1 GQNSIKSGRS
11 FLEFSIIE
19 CLELLTASR
28 EMPVGSCFPKS
39 LRRSSH
45 KGGVEVGEPIEAGL
59 ELGRSDGSET
69 RGISGGIEIF
79 EDEEDFIIVLIKGK
93 EFGNSAIQIAA
104 LVPMAIPSSLDLIGF
119 ELPLVGEIRV
129 PAPGMIPRRSHPD
142 MLGNDRGRGPSL
154 RIDAK
159 DLSVAAPEF
168 LYHLSDFYCRSAGGG
183 ADRGLEG
190 WV

>member
-1 GQNSIKSGRS
+1 MKVKGNGQKKHNPYAKA
-11 FLEFSIIE
+11 
-19 CLELLTASR
+19 LTQKCFTSR
-28 EMPVGSCFPKS
+28 MVSAKVRYVRNPK
-39 LRRSSH
+39 H
-45 KGGVEVGEPIEAGL
+45 
-59 ELGRSDGSET
+59 
-69 RGISGGIEIF
+69 
-79 EDEEDFIIVLIKGK
+79 KGK

-154 RIDAK
+154 QIDAK

-183 ADRGLEG
+183 ADQGLES
-190 WV
+190 WVEITGHEWWRWVRMGMEERGSSRKIGRPLMRRRKKLSYLAFDSWRSA